1 MTSVRD
7 QEPVKAACI
16 FGVQRILPLLDAF
29 LDEIE
34 GVRSA
39 QDIEYIHRMRVA
51 SRRLRA
57 ALPLFESCFPQKK
70 FHIWMQELQK
80 ITRALGDARDT
91 DVQIAFLLRLEKR
104 KAQQQNK
111 TDARSSASPA
121 FSTSD
126 LTDIL
131 LTQLQKKRI
140 KLQNVVITALANL
153 EKSGITTDMRTECTN
168 LIKRSTGVRPK
179 PAVYGIPPV
188 AAVRISKRLDALMQ
202 YERWVYIQDAVAEHH
217 AMRITAKKLRYTLEA
232 YSPLYRRNLKK
243 FLIRV
248 KKIQGILGDLHDCDV
263 WIDMVMAMLLE
274 ERSSR
279 RTDCASP
286 ESKGNR
292 VTGYRVFLSEREKE
306 RKQIYRRFVRYWE
319 SLGRAGIWTE
329 LRQTLTEGRKKR
341 YRLHQFSSPETIR
354 SALPML
360 SGQFP
365 EGIPHSHTVTALAL
379 RIFDD
384 LASLHRMQAHERFL
398 LECACSLH
406 DIGWKYGQKGHAK
419 RSADMILSDDTIPVD
434 ILDRG
439 MIGLISRAHRGKVN
453 FESDG
458 IFSLLSPEQQK
469 NVAKLACLIRIAD
482 GLDDLHLGS
491 VTSVHCKEGPGEVV
505 IEITAIRDASAEIE
519 KALQKGI
526 LFTQVFERALVI
538 R

>member
-16 FGVQRILPLLDAF
+16 FGVERILPLLDAF

-70 FHIWMQELQK
+70 YRMWMQELQK

-91 DVQIAFLLRLEKR
+91 DVQIAFLLRLEER
-104 KAQQQNK
+104 KAQQNK
-111 TDARSSASPA
+111 TDVRSGGPPV
-121 FSTSD
+121 FSTDD

-131 LTQLQKKRI
+131 LMRLRKKRV
-140 KLQNVVITALANL
+140 KLQGVVITALENL
-153 EKSGITTDMRTECTN
+153 EESGIPGDMRTECTDLVN
-168 LIKRSTGVRPK
+168 RSTHVRPK

-188 AAVRISKRLDALMQ
+188 AAVRISNRLDALMQ
-202 YERWVYIQDAVAEHH
+202 YERWVHIQDAVAEHH
-217 AMRITAKKLRYTLEA
+217 AMRITAKKLRYTLEI
-232 YSPLYRRNLKK
+232 YSPLYRRNLRK

-248 KKIQGILGDLHDCDV
+248 KKIQEILGDLHDCDV
-263 WIDMVMAMLLE
+263 WIDVVMTMLLE

-279 RTDCASP
+279 RTDRASP
-286 ESKGNR
+286 DPKGCR

-306 RKQIYRRFVRYWE
+306 RRQIYRRFVRYWE
-319 SLGRAGIWTE
+319 SLGRAGLWDD
-329 LRQTLTEGRKKR
+329 LRRTLTEGRKKR
-341 YRLHQFSSPETIR
+341 YRPHEVSSPETIR
-354 SALPML
+354 SALPIL

-365 EGIPHSHTVTALAL
+365 EGIPHSGSVTALAL

-384 LASLHRMQAHERFL
+384 LAPLHQMQSHERFL

-419 RSADMILSDDTIPVD
+419 RSADIIIADDTLPVD
-434 ILDRG
+434 IIDRG
-439 MIGLISRAHRGKVN
+439 IIGLVSRAHRGKVN
-453 FESDG
+453 LDSDG
-458 IFSLLSPEQQK
+458 MFSILSPEQQK
-469 NVAKLACLIRIAD
+469 NVLKLASLIRVAD

-491 VTSVHCKEGPGEVV
+491 VTSVHCTEGPGEVI
-505 IEITAIRDASAEIE
+505 IETTTVRDASAEIE
-519 KALQKGI
+519 KALQKGT

>member
-1 MTSVRD
+1 MTSVKD
-7 QEPVKAACI
+7 EEPVKAACI

-29 LDEIE
+29 LGEID

-70 FHIWMQELQK
+70 YRIWMQELKK

-91 DVQIAFLLRLEKR
+91 DVQIAFLLRLEEK
-104 KAQQQNK
+104 KAQQNK
-111 TDARSSASPA
+111 TDVRSSALPV
-121 FSTSD
+121 FSTND

-131 LTQLQKKRI
+131 LTRLQKKRA
-140 KLQNVVITALANL
+140 KLQDVVITALEHL
-153 EKSGITTDMRTECTN
+153 EKSGIPEDMRTECTG
-168 LIKRSTGVRPK
+168 LVSRSIHIRPK
-179 PAVYGIPPV
+179 PVVYGIPPV
-188 AAVRISKRLDALMQ
+188 AAVRISRRLDALMQ
-202 YERWVYIQDAVAEHH
+202 YERWVHIQDAVAEHH

-232 YSPLYRRNLKK
+232 YSPLYRRNLRK

-248 KKIQGILGDLHDCDV
+248 KKIQEILGDLHDCDV
-263 WIDMVMAMLLE
+263 WIDMVMTMLLE

-279 RTDCASP
+279 RTDRASSD
-286 ESKGNR
+286 SKSCR
-292 VTGYRVFLSEREKE
+292 VTGYRDFLSEREKE

-319 SLGRAGIWTE
+319 SLKRAGLWDE
-329 LRQTLTEGRKKR
+329 LRQALTEGRKKR
-341 YRLHQFSSPETIR
+341 YRLPEVSSPETIR
-354 SALPML
+354 SSLSTL

-365 EGIPHSHTVTALAL
+365 EGIPHSSTVTAIAL

-384 LASLHRMQAHERFL
+384 LVSLHRMQAHERFL

-419 RSADMILSDDTIPVD
+419 RSADMIIADETLPVD
-434 ILDRG
+434 IVDRG
-439 MIGLISRAHRGKVN
+439 IIGLVSRAHRGKVDLK
-453 FESDG
+453 SDG
-458 IFSLLSPEQQK
+458 MFSLLSPEQQK
-469 NVAKLACLIRIAD
+469 NVLKLASLIRVAD
-482 GLDDLHLGS
+482 GLDELHLGS
-491 VTSVHCKEGPGEVV
+491 VTSIHCNESPGKVV
-505 IEITAIRDASAEIE
+505 IETTAIRDVSAEIE